1 MSQTSLVAFL
11 SLSLVL
17 SFFLYHLRH
26 EELGT
31 ARRVKAKLA
40 LLRLYARM
48 CAFGRRPLPSGC
60 VSMDVQNNFKQ
71 LRPLTVSRAARPH
84 VRK

>member
-26 EELGT
+26 EQLGT

-40 LLRLYARM
+40 LFHLYARM
-48 CAFGRRPLPSGC
+48 CVFCRSPLPSGC
-60 VSMDVQNNFKQ
+60 VSMDVQNNFE
-71 LRPLTVSRAARPH
+71 
-84 VRK
+84 